1 MDAGKEIQ
9 MRKWLT
15 LAAAAATL
23 ALTACSGTMPA
34 SSSSSGSNSVEIFGT
49 VDTGVSRTW

>member
-1 MDAGKEIQ
+1 MDAVKEMQ

-34 SSSSSGSNSVEIFGT
+34 SSSSSSSGSVEIFGT
-49 VDTGVSRTW
+49 VDAGVSRTW

>member
-1 MDAGKEIQ
+1 MDADKEMQ

-34 SSSSSGSNSVEIFGT
+34 SSSSSGVEIFGT
-49 VDTGVSRTW
+49 VDAGVSRTW

>member
-1 MDAGKEIQ
+1 